1 MEGTGR
7 AGERSPDKSRIRAQI
22 QQAHFKKA
30 MAKGGSN
37 GSGLNVRQGPNLD
50 PSADG
55 TSSAR
60 GAPGFIE
67 SASTDNLNGYSAA
80 SGRSPDPTADRDPS
94 RPPASAAA
102 AAGAFGAPVQVTG
115 GGGPSLIS
123 AAQKNTGG
131 WGTMKNKNL
140 LASLAAS
147 STKLSQIADN
157 IQKDLRSKARGIGLL
172 ATETRAWLHVNK
184 YGMALARPVD
194 GSTPPPNDA
203 ADGEVKA
210 SWRSIIS
217 HYRQALWLL
226 MTESDS
232 SKAAYAVSMLVMG
245 AILISTISFCLE
257 TVPAYSEDRNAAAD
271 ETFTIIETVTVQIF
285 AADYLL
291 RLISCPNL
299 WQFII
304 APLNIIDLISIVPW
318 YIEKA
323 LSGSAL
329 QGTAVFRVLRLL
341 RVFRVLKLGARYRKL
356 LIVTTAF
363 AKSLD
368 MLLLMS
374 FFVGLIVVVAAT
386 LLFFAER
393 GEFDETLGYY
403 VRTHEKYT
411 QADGDP
417 IVSPF
422 ESIPS
427 GFWWAIVTLMTVG
440 YGDVVPLSV
449 GGRFVACAT
458 MLCGL
463 LAIALPVA
471 VIGTNFAS
479 EWESYKRR
487 RGGSGQSTS
496 PHLDELTEALDAHV
510 STVTDIEDMLESA
523 VAKLADM
530 QSEVRERGELRIS
543 EMEALLRQRGASMT
557 TKQVEAVRE
566 VVACLCRLGMEP
578 QSQLFQQ
585 YSMRPPH
592 GSATGSG
599 SGGVEQQQQHAED
612 GDVLTE
618 MPKQPELQSKTSGDQ
633 NPSASSRVSFAVE
646 ATAAGRMGTGDGAD
660 LSAGSVGIGR
670 HSGGV
675 YGAASLRVLRSMNV
689 AAVTAAA
696 THAAD
701 GSVRPN
707 GPAAG
712 PDFAAVDTSVRSGV
726 GAAGMLP
733 PGAYN
738 GLGGVGVHGW
748 RDNGAAVGADPPA
761 PEPRAALANKIK
773 ECLDL
778 LVDTPMYERM
788 IEELNEALELE
799 SEVYGLWSQLVKV
812 LRAVALLT
820 GGLLPE
826 ELDLM
831 RSQYRQLVTLGKEAA
846 ELHARLDV
854 VAEDLADVDD
864 ALERPGLDVVMGV
877 VKGLAKQSSSGVRE
891 AASRKGSRNGRAQRS
906 AGAKGRPAGAA
917 AVDAAGAA
925 VLSRSSSRSGSRPP
939 SRAASVT
946 AAQHAAAALGI
957 DSPAGAGDVR
967 GEGSAVGHSGSGGWA
982 GGSRD
987 ATASGMIAAATPSH
1001 PASSSFRVSS
1011 ASGRNKVAP
1020 EPTATDTGGVGSHA
1034 APAAPSSFRIGS
1046 ARVAPMP
1053 QPAASAPAPVG
1064 IVRLPS
1070 ARHDTAVAPVSDD
1083 APHRKSADLPPPT
1096 AHHRPGSGAS
1106 VGSGGGGGRQTGSE
1120 TGVVAAGA
1128 QSGPALERVVEDAVL
1143 PTSPSG
1149 TEQHQQAQRHE

>member
-1 MEGTGR
+1 
-7 AGERSPDKSRIRAQI
+7 
-22 QQAHFKKA
+22 
-30 MAKGGSN
+30 
-37 GSGLNVRQGPNLD
+37 
-50 PSADG
+50 
-55 TSSAR
+55 
-60 GAPGFIE
+60 
-67 SASTDNLNGYSAA
+67 
-80 SGRSPDPTADRDPS
+80 
-94 RPPASAAA
+94 
-102 AAGAFGAPVQVTG
+102 
-115 GGGPSLIS
+115 
-123 AAQKNTGG
+123 
-131 WGTMKNKNL
+131 MKNKGL

-147 STKLSQIADN
+147 SSKLSQIADN
-157 IQKDLRSKARGIGLL
+157 IQKDLRSKARGIALL

-194 GSTPPPNDA
+194 GSKPPPNDG

-232 SKAAYAVSMLVMG
+232 SNAAYAVSMLVMG
-245 AILISTISFCLE
+245 AILLSTVAFCLE
-257 TVPAYSEDRNAAAD
+257 TVPAYSEDRNRAAD
-271 ETFTIIETVTVQIF
+271 QTFMIIETVTVQIF

-291 RLISCPNL
+291 RLISSPNV

-304 APLNIIDLISIVPW
+304 APLNIIDLVSIVPW
-318 YIEKA
+318 YIEKG

-393 GEFDETLGYY
+393 GDYDEALGYY

-487 RGGSGQSTS
+487 RGGSGQTTS

-510 STVTDIEDMLESA
+510 STVTDVEDMLESA

-557 TKQVEAVRE
+557 VKQVEAVRE
-566 VVACLCRLGMEP
+566 VVSCLCRLGMEP
-578 QSQLFQQ
+578 QSQLFHQ

-592 GSATGSG
+592 GSGTGSG
-599 SGGVEQQQQHAED
+599 GMEQQQPKQPHQNED

-618 MPKQPELQSKTSGDQ
+618 MPSAQQQQPDLQSKTSGDQ
-633 NPSASSRVSFAVE
+633 NPSVSSRVSFAVD
-646 ATAAGRMGTGDGAD
+646 ASSAGRTGTGDGMD
-660 LSAGSVGIGR
+660 PSTGGVGIGR
-670 HSGGV
+670 HTSGV
-675 YGAASLRVLRSMNV
+675 HGAASLRVLRSMNV
-689 AAVTAAA
+689 AAVTGAAP
-696 THAAD
+696 HAAD
-701 GSVRPN
+701 ASVRPN
-707 GPAAG
+707 GAAAG
-712 PDFAAVDTSVRSGV
+712 VDTAAADTSVRS
-726 GAAGMLP
+726 AAGTVP
-733 PGAYN
+733 PGVYN

-748 RDNGAAVGADPPA
+748 KDSGAAAGADPRL

-788 IEELNEALELE
+788 IEELNEALALE
-799 SEVYGLWSQLVKV
+799 EEVYGLWSQLVKV

-831 RSQYRQLVTLGKEAA
+831 RSQYRQLVTLGKE
-846 ELHARLDV
+846 
-854 VAEDLADVDD
+854 
-864 ALERPGLDVVMGV
+864 
-877 VKGLAKQSSSGVRE
+877 
-891 AASRKGSRNGRAQRS
+891 
-906 AGAKGRPAGAA
+906 
-917 AVDAAGAA
+917 
-925 VLSRSSSRSGSRPP
+925 
-939 SRAASVT
+939 
-946 AAQHAAAALGI
+946 
-957 DSPAGAGDVR
+957 
-967 GEGSAVGHSGSGGWA
+967 
-982 GGSRD
+982 
-987 ATASGMIAAATPSH
+987 
-1001 PASSSFRVSS
+1001 VSY
-1011 ASGRNKVAP
+1011 
-1020 EPTATDTGGVGSHA
+1020 
-1034 APAAPSSFRIGS
+1034 
-1046 ARVAPMP
+1046 
-1053 QPAASAPAPVG
+1053 
-1064 IVRLPS
+1064 
-1070 ARHDTAVAPVSDD
+1070 
-1083 APHRKSADLPPPT
+1083 
-1096 AHHRPGSGAS
+1096 
-1106 VGSGGGGGRQTGSE
+1106 
-1120 TGVVAAGA
+1120 
-1128 QSGPALERVVEDAVL
+1128 
-1143 PTSPSG
+1143 
-1149 TEQHQQAQRHE
+1149 